1 MKPWLLVLVAMTGCA
16 SAGWQK
22 KDSSAEQTRVDLKAC
37 EDAAYL
43 EANAKPHPYPTMGPM
58 VLQDSSGKRFNA
70 DRGGPFADPDGVRY
84 TREKRLAGECMRRMG
99 YQLVKPESK

>member
-1 MKPWLLVLVAMTGCA
+1 MKPWMLLLAAVTGCA

-22 KDSSAEQTRVDLKAC
+22 KDASFEQRRSDLKAC
-37 EDAAYL
+37 EEAAYR

-84 TREKRLAGECMRRMG
+84 TRELRLTDECMRSKG
-99 YQLVKPESK
+99 YERAAPR